1 MNVVDDL
8 HIWLRAESSAVVPL
22 SPNLTLS
29 NSPNLTLSNF
39 VLSLNYILENKILS
53 ELLQNF
59 KEVKESIR

>member
-22 SPNLTLS
+22 
-29 NSPNLTLSNF
+29 SPNLTLSNF